1 MGAGIRSR
9 EYTEQYVGDKVKT
22 CTDEVLLMA
31 EIATSQTHATN
42 STFVHG
48 LSSQSTHLCRT
59 IPSISDLFQPLED
72 AIHQEFILSLT
83 GCPTCS
89 KLTRDL
95 LVLPV
100 RLGGLGLVNP
110 TETSDKFL

>member
-1 MGAGIRSR
+1 MGAGIGSR

-22 CTDEVLLMA
+22 WTEEVLLMA
-31 EIATSQTHATN
+31 EIATSQSHATN
-42 STFVHG
+42 SAFVHG
-48 LSSQSTHLCRT
+48 LSNQSTHLSRT

-83 GCPTCS
+83 VCPTCS

-95 LVLPV
+95 LALPV

-110 TETSDKFL
+110 KETSDKFV